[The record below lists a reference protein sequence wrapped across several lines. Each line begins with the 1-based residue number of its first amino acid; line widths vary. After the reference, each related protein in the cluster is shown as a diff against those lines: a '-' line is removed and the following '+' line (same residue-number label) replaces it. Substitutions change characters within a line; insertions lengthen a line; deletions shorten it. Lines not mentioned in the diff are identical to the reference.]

1 MLSVDL
7 RDRLRTRAEIRAKRF
22 RDVELECQACGYHW
36 DGVYDSDPP
45 LIFECVAC
53 GGMAG
58 IRRDGPQDKELEV
71 FFADG
76 DEPSC

>member
-7 RDRLRTRAEIRAKRF
+7 RDRLRTRAEIRARRF

-36 DGVYDSDPP
+36 DDIYCCNPP

-53 GGMAG
+53 GEEAG
-58 IRRDGPQDKELEV
+58 IRRDGPQHEEVEV
-71 FFADG
+71 FFAYG
-76 DEPSC
+76 EQSSC